1 MLDSEARRKACIG
14 KRPEVKYKS
23 CMAFYP
29 EPHLAIKLSELMHDV
44 DISNN
49 KLLNELVSFAMD
61 HVKLKKK
68 VVKEVYAVSFDTK
81 SDEGRCNE

>member
-23 CMAFYP
+23 CMGFYP
-29 EPHLAIKLSELMHDV
+29 EPHLAIKLCELMHDT

-49 KLLNELVSFAMD
+49 RVLNELIGFALE
-61 HVKLKKK
+61 HVTLKKK
-68 VVKEVYAVSFDTK
+68 VVKEVYSMSFDIK
-81 SDEGRCNE
+81 SDEEVTT

>member
-23 CMAFYP
+23 CMGYYP
-29 EPHLAIKLSELMHDV
+29 EPHLAIKLCELMHDT

-49 KLLNELVSFAMD
+49 RLLNELIGFALE
-61 HVKLKKK
+61 HVTLKKK
-68 VVKEVYAVSFDTK
+68 VVKEVYSMSFDIK
-81 SDEGRCNE
+81 SDEEVTT